1 MPSFQEAAQERT
13 AAAIDARGIIIPI
26 FGSEAEVTIVGQGSL
41 ERLAQII
48 AACEGRLIM
57 LGPEAYASVWLVL
70 GRTDIRKSIN
80 GLSDKVAN
88 QLKLDAMSGQY
99 FVLWT

>member
-1 MPSFQEAAQERT
+1 
-13 AAAIDARGIIIPI
+13 
-26 FGSEAEVTIVGQGSL
+26 
-41 ERLAQII
+41 
-48 AACEGRLIM
+48 
-57 LGPEAYASVWLVL
+57 VL